1 MAKGWYV
8 LHTFTGHENKVEK
21 FIRMMMDDGTLGDAV
36 SDVKVPSEE
45 VAEVRNGKRR
55 VVNRKFLPG
64 YILIEMDLPERGW
77 KIPCSSIRKI
87 QSVTGFVGTGRN
99 AKPQPISADE
109 AKSILQK
116 TGAIKAERRSQARKD
131 FTVGEEVRIIDGP
144 FESFKGTIEVV
155 NQEKGKLRVMVGIFG
170 RSTPVELN
178 FSQVDRNS

>member
-21 FIRMMMDDGTLGDAV
+21 YIRIMMDDGTLGEAV

-45 VAEVRNGKRR
+45 VTEIRNGKKRT
-55 VVNRKFLPG
+55 VNRKFLPG
-64 YILIEMDLPERGW
+64 YILVEMDLPERGW
-77 KIPCSSIRKI
+77 KIPCSAIRKI
-87 QSVTGFVGTGRN
+87 QGVTGFVGTGQG

-116 TGAIKAERRSQARKD
+116 SGAIKTERRIASKQD
-131 FTVGEEVRIIDGP
+131 FQIGEEVRIIDGP

-155 NQEKGKLRVMVGIFG
+155 NQEKGRLRVMVGIFG
-170 RSTPVELN
+170 RNTPVEVL
-178 FSQVDRNS
+178 FAQVEKV